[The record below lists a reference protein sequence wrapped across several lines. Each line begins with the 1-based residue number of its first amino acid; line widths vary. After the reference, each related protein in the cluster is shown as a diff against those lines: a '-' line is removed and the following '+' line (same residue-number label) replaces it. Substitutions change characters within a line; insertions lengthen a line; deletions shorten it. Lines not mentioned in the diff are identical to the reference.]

1 LLDGKEGVSG
11 SSPEEGLNTCKTAL
25 LITAESLPIKESLAG
40 RLEEW
45 PRNSL
50 QIVLLSDGAEHL
62 PVKEGVEGGA
72 AQREK
77 SKRLTNTALPERQ
90 LLSGRSGDRFWG
102 QIYLGASR

>member
-1 LLDGKEGVSG
+1 
-11 SSPEEGLNTCKTAL
+11 
-25 LITAESLPIKESLAG
+25 LITAESLPIRERLAG

-77 SKRLTNTALPERQ
+77 SKRLQTQRCRN
-90 LLSGRSGDRFWG
+90 GNC
-102 QIYLGASR
+102 